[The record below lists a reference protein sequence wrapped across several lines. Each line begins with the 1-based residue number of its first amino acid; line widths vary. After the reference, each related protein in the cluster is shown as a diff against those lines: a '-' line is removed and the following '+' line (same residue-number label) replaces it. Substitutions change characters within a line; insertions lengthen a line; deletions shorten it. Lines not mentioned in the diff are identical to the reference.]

1 VLEGDFVKFTHGSSI
16 CMNPFEIVQ
25 NFEEEADMLA
35 GLVSQMATP
44 TEKLT
49 DFQTAGLKRIL
60 KQLWTEKAQGMS
72 VDDIAKQLCAE
83 ADQRLK
89 DVGEQLFPFTTKGEY
104 GRYFNGKNNAKFV
117 RDFTVLELE
126 ELKGR
131 KHLQQVVL
139 LQLIYQIQ
147 QEMYLGERNRPKI
160 VIIDEAW
167 DLLTEGDVAKFMEH
181 GYRRFRK
188 YGGAA
193 VTITQSVNDLYRNAA
208 GRAIVEN
215 SANMYLL
222 GQKAEVIEGM
232 KQDRRLPLSDGGYE
246 LLKTVHTLPGA
257 YSEIFFITEMGSGIG
272 RLIVDP
278 FKRILFST
286 KPEDVNAL
294 KQLRRQGLSLG
305 DAIQQLI
312 DSRSSKP
319 RESAYGS

>member
-1 VLEGDFVKFTHGSSI
+1 
-16 CMNPFEIVQ
+16 
-25 NFEEEADMLA
+25 
-35 GLVSQMATP
+35 
-44 TEKLT
+44 
-49 DFQTAGLKRIL
+49 
-60 KQLWTEKAQGMS
+60 
-72 VDDIAKQLCAE
+72 
-83 ADQRLK
+83 
-89 DVGEQLFPFTTKGEY
+89 
-104 GRYFNGKNNAKFV
+104 
-117 RDFTVLELE
+117 
-126 ELKGR
+126 
-131 KHLQQVVL
+131 
-139 LQLIYQIQ
+139 
-147 QEMYLGERNRPKI
+147 MYLGERNRPKI

-257 YSEIFFITEMGSGIG
+257 YSEIFFLTEMGSGIG

-278 FKRILFST
+278 FKRLLFST
-286 KPEDVNAL
+286 KPEDVQAL

-305 DAIQQLI
+305 DAIQQLQC
-312 DSRSSKP
+312 SRKAKE
-319 RESAYGS
+319 REVTHGR

>member
-1 VLEGDFVKFTHGSSI
+1 
-16 CMNPFEIVQ
+16 
-25 NFEEEADMLA
+25 
-35 GLVSQMATP
+35 MAAP

-60 KQLWTEKAQGMS
+60 KQLWTEKAQTMS
-72 VDDIAKQLCAE
+72 VDDIARQLCAE
-83 ADQRLK
+83 TDQRLK
-89 DVGEQLFPFTTKGEY
+89 DVGEQLFPFTTRGEY
-104 GRYFNGKNNAKFV
+104 GRYFNGKNNAKFAN
-117 RDFTVLELE
+117 DFTVLELE

-312 DSRSSKP
+312 DSRQSKT
-319 RESAYGS
+319 RELNHGR

>member
-1 VLEGDFVKFTHGSSI
+1 
-16 CMNPFEIVQ
+16 M
-25 NFEEEADMLA
+25 
-35 GLVSQMATP
+35 
-44 TEKLT
+44 
-49 DFQTAGLKRIL
+49 
-60 KQLWTEKAQGMS
+60 
-72 VDDIAKQLCAE
+72 
-83 ADQRLK
+83 
-89 DVGEQLFPFTTKGEY
+89 
-104 GRYFNGKNNAKFV
+104 
-117 RDFTVLELE
+117 LELE
-126 ELKGR
+126 KLKGR

-257 YSEIFFITEMGSGIG
+257 FSEIFFLTEMGSGIG

-278 FKRILFST
+278 FKRLLFST
-286 KPEDVNAL
+286 KPEDVQAL

-305 DAIQQLI
+305 DAIQHLQ
-312 DSRSSKP
+312 DSRKAKE
-319 RESAYGS
+319 REVHYGR

>member
-1 VLEGDFVKFTHGSSI
+1 
-16 CMNPFEIVQ
+16 
-25 NFEEEADMLA
+25 
-35 GLVSQMATP
+35 
-44 TEKLT
+44 
-49 DFQTAGLKRIL
+49 
-60 KQLWTEKAQGMS
+60 MS
-72 VDDIAKQLCAE
+72 VDDIAALLCTE
-83 ADQRLK
+83 SDQRLK
-89 DVGEQLFPFTTKGEY
+89 DVGEQLFPFTIRGEY
-104 GRYFNGKNNAKFV
+104 GRYFNGHNNAKFV
-117 RDFTVLELE
+117 SDFTVLELE

-312 DSRSSKP
+312 DSRRSKP
-319 RESAYGS
+319 KETGYGS